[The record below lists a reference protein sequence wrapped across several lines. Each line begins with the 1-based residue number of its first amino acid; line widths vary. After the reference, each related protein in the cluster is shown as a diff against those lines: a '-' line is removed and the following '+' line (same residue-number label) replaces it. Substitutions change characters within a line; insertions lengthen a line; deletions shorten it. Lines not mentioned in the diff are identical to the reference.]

1 MKIKAFDI
9 FEKENY
15 ENLEKFVAEHHVIDV
30 KPVSAYGCYSVIV
43 LYYDKL
49 LDYKIKY
56 FNESEYEDLSDTYAR
71 MQVAVNKFCSDH
83 NVVNIETTQNGDEDL
98 VTVVTYKE

>member
-9 FEKENY
+9 FEKEDY
-15 ENLEKFVAEHHVIDV
+15 ENLVKFVENHQVIDV
-30 KPVSAYGCYSVIV
+30 KPVGAENFYSVIV
-43 LYYDKL
+43 LYL
-49 LDYKIKY
+49 NYKIKY

-71 MQVAVNKFCSDH
+71 MQDAVNKFCSDH
-83 NVVNIETTQNGDEDL
+83 NVVNIEITQNGDEDL

>member
-9 FEKENY
+9 FEKEDY
-15 ENLEKFVAEHHVIDV
+15 ENLVKFVENHQVIDV
-30 KPVSAYGCYSVIV
+30 KPVGAENFYSVIV

-49 LDYKIKY
+49 LNYKIKY

-71 MQVAVNKFCSDH
+71 MQDAVNKFCSDH

>member
-9 FEKENY
+9 FEKEDY
-15 ENLEKFVAEHHVIDV
+15 ENLDKFVAEHHVIDV
-30 KPVSAYGCYSVIV
+30 KPVSAYGSYSVIV

>member
-9 FEKENY
+9 FEKEDY
-15 ENLEKFVAEHHVIDV
+15 ENLVKFVENHQVIDV
-30 KPVSAYGCYSVIV
+30 KPVGAENFYSVIV

-49 LDYKIKY
+49 LNYKIKY

-71 MQVAVNKFCSDH
+71 MQDAVNKFCSNH